1 MKIIKTEFIKGNT
14 EFYDFDIS
22 IIFLNNNQVGKDGY
36 YMTFLPIFKYNNH
49 FDKLNE
55 FKMGRQLSSTANEDD
70 EILYK
75 ILQNRDSLYSKY
87 ISDVEKTLNEKHLKI
102 YFEKNN
108 IKLENSHDIKD
119 EGSRKFNINDDN
131 FRDIEKKRVS
141 YHEAGHALIGAI
153 TEKINMEKISIIPRE
168 DSLGHVS
175 NPLNKNQY
183 LYTETELF
191 NQIKFLL
198 AGKVSEKIVF
208 NEHST
213 GCYDDLKKSS
223 IIAMDM
229 VCKYGMGGDDCIFIN
244 PIDNMKLTD
253 STIKKIENLLI
264 KANNEVFETLKKYI
278 NELHLIANELF
289 IKEELDISYIKN
301 LIKNIK

>member
-22 IIFLNNNQVGKDGY
+22 IIFLNSNKVGKDGY

-49 FDKLNE
+49 FDKLND
-55 FKMGRQLSSTANEDD
+55 FKMGRQLSSNINEDD
-70 EILYK
+70 EKLYK
-75 ILQNRDSLYSKY
+75 ILQNRDILYSKY
-87 ISDVEKTLNEKHLKI
+87 IQEIEKTLNEKHLKL
-102 YFEKNN
+102 YCEQNN
-108 IKLENSHDIKD
+108 IKLENTSNCNLEESIKL
-119 EGSRKFNINDDN
+119 NINNN
-131 FRDIEKKRVS
+131 FRDVEKKRVS
-141 YHEAGHALIGAI
+141 YHEAGHALIGVI
-153 TEKINMEKISIIPRE
+153 IKKIPMKKISIIPSE

-175 NPLNKNQY
+175 NILNQKQY

-229 VCKYGMGGDDCIFIN
+229 ICKYGMSDDDCIFIN
-244 PIDNMKLTD
+244 PLDNVKLTD

-264 KANNEVFETLKKYI
+264 KANNEVSEILKAHI
-278 NELHLIANELF
+278 NELHIIANELF
-289 IKEELDISYIKN
+289 IKEELDIGYIEQ
-301 LIKNIK
+301 LIENIK

>member
-22 IIFLNNNQVGKDGY
+22 IVFLSNNQEGKDGY

-49 FDKLNE
+49 FDKLND
-55 FKMGRQLSSTANEDD
+55 FKMGRQLSSNINEDD
-70 EILYK
+70 EKLYK

-87 ISDVEKTLNEKHLKI
+87 IQDVEKTLNEKHLKV
-102 YFEKNN
+102 YCKQNN
-108 IKLENSHDIKD
+108 IKLENTSNLILEKTT
-119 EGSRKFNINDDN
+119 KLNINNNN
-131 FRDIEKKRVS
+131 FRDFEKKRVS
-141 YHEAGHALIGAI
+141 YHEAGHALIGVI
-153 TEKINMEKISIIPRE
+153 TKKIPMEKISIIPRE

-175 NPLNKNQY
+175 NPSNQKQY

-229 VCKYGMGGDDCIFIN
+229 VCKYGMGDDDCIFIN
-244 PIDNMKLTD
+244 PLDNAKLTD
-253 STIKKIENLLI
+253 KTIKKIENLLI
-264 KANNEVFETLKKYI
+264 KANNEVFETLKAHI
-278 NELHLIANELF
+278 DELHIIANELF
-289 IKEELDISYIKN
+289 IKEELDISYIEK
-301 LIKNIK
+301 LIKNIE